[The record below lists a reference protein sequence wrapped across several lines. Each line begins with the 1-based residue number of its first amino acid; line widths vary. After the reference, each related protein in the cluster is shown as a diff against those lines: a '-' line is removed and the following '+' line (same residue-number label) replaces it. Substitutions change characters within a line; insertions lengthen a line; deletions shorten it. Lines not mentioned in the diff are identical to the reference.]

1 MIMALVPFFGQVLVS
16 HHILSMNCGTKNG
29 HRGAPS
35 QMVFIGPFWCSTLDM
50 SVPIRSKP
58 RYCHVH
64 IAKTAH
70 SSNLISLYICV
81 IGVPTVRYYC
91 VYALTEQSLTQNWI
105 SACFSHYI
113 LLLLWPEP
121 ERSLIPGLSGTQ
133 WNKNDISI
141 YNQISCTI
149 SIM

>member
-1 MIMALVPFFGQVLVS
+1 MALVPFFGQVLV
-16 HHILSMNCGTKNG
+16 ILSMNCGIKNG

-70 SSNLISLYICV
+70 SSNLISALYLCYWC
-81 IGVPTVRYYC
+81 PHRP
-91 VYALTEQSLTQNWI
+91 
-105 SACFSHYI
+105 I
-113 LLLLWPEP
+113 LLCVCADRAVSNTKLDLSLFFPLYPPPQLWPEP